1 MDFTGIRACSDRSV
15 ASVLSQWIWTEKG
28 FTMIRMIRRNRQA
41 RPMNVLSMIATSRW
55 RRLTISLIGLA
66 SAKSRTASAT
76 SASPQIYQ
84 PSGHGTARAHGI
96 VDLSKLPTITPQGGA
111 SAQTPLPP
119 RSDSLAPA
127 QRQAA
132 TDHMRQQAPASGATA
147 ESQDF
152 VGGGALPCW
161 ASSSTT

>member
-1 MDFTGIRACSDRSV
+1 
-15 ASVLSQWIWTEKG
+15 
-28 FTMIRMIRRNRQA
+28 MIRMIRRNRQA
-41 RPMNVLSMIATSRW
+41 RPMNMPSMIATSRW
-55 RRLTISLIGLA
+55 RRLAGSLVALSLFTALTISLIGLA

-96 VDLSKLPTITPQGGA
+96 VDLSKLPIITPQGGA

-132 TDHMRQQAPASGATA
+132 TDHMRQQAPAGA
-147 ESQDF
+147 SVRRDR
-152 VGGGALPCW
+152 
-161 ASSSTT
+161 